1 MKKIVFML
9 SLVLVLVFSSV
20 TAFAQDSEIIVTIDS
35 VMIDFNEDLVS
46 MTLKE
51 ESGDVVFIRD
61 AIKNINHV
69 GCLNEIYEMVS
80 SQLKSLNKN
89 R

>member
-1 MKKIVFML
+1 MDD
-9 SLVLVLVFSSV
+9 SLCEQLRQGINEMM
-20 TAFAQDSEIIVTIDS
+20 A
-35 VMIDFNEDLVS
+35 FNEELVS

-51 ESGDVVFIRD
+51 SSGDVVFIRD

-80 SQLKSLNKN
+80 DQLKTLNKN